1 MRTIPDPAAAL
12 TPAGERIHDVAARLF
27 YERGIRAT
35 GVDLVADEAGT
46 TKKTLYDR
54 FGSKDGLVAFYLGR
68 RRLRWQRFV
77 LDRLDGV
84 PPGLPRILR
93 MYDALEEWLADA
105 HRGCGFV
112 NAHAEIAGTDHPG
125 LAVVHAEKAWARALY
140 VEFSRDAGVDD
151 PETVG
156 TGLFLLHEGAV
167 VATTAGGVTDAVGV
181 ARQCA
186 VALVD
191 RALAERAVAGT
202 SSASSPGAGDS
213 VVDEPVR

>member
-1 MRTIPDPAAAL
+1 MRTIPDPATVL

-84 PPGLPRILR
+84 APGLPRILA

-105 HRGCGFV
+105 SRGCGFV

-140 VEFSRDAGVDD
+140 VEFSRDAGVAD
-151 PETVG
+151 PEIVG

-167 VATTAGGVTDAVGV
+167 VASTAGGVADAIAV
-181 ARQCA
+181 ARQSARALIAGA
-186 VALVD
+186 VA
-191 RALAERAVAGT
+191 AA
-202 SSASSPGAGDS
+202 SPGAADS
-213 VVDEPVR
+213 VVAEPVR